1 MNKSEKIAIY
11 PGSFDP
17 ITLGHIDVIKRARK
31 LFDRLIIT
39 VGDHKAKNPLFK
51 TNERIDM
58 IKKST
63 QSFENIE
70 VLSSKKLIIE
80 LAHEKKAIALIRG
93 IRFMSDMEFEF
104 QLAWMNRHL
113 NSEIITVFLMT
124 DAKYTHL
131 NSSIIKEVS
140 ELGGNIDD
148 FVPLEVSKKLKKKLK
163 LQ

>member
-1 MNKSEKIAIY
+1 METNNMKIAIY

-17 ITLGHIDVIKRARK
+17 ITLGHIDVIKRAIK

-39 VGDHKAKNPLFK
+39 VGNHKAKNPLFK
-51 TNERIDM
+51 INERIDL

-63 QSFENIE
+63 QSFDNIE
-70 VLSSKKLIIE
+70 VLSSKRLIVE
-80 LAHEKKAIALIRG
+80 LAHQKKAIALIRG

-113 NSEIITVFLMT
+113 NAEIITVFLMT

-140 ELGGNIDD
+140 EFGGNIDD
-148 FVPLEVSKKLKKKLK
+148 FVTPEVSKELKKKLK
-163 LQ
+163 